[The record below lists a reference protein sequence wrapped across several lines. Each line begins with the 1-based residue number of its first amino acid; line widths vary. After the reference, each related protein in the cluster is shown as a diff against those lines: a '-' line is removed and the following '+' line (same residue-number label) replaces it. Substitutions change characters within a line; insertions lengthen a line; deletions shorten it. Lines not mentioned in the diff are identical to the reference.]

1 MKTITL
7 HLKSNDKAIPVPINS
22 EFEGNENGT
31 TVWYKFECGDKKAY
45 VVKETPDEIDKL
57 IQDVNIDEALSQ
69 TNNPIK

>member
-7 HLKSNDKAIPVPINS
+7 HLKSDDTAIQVPINS
-22 EFEGNENGT
+22 EFEGSAKGT
-31 TVWYKFECGDKKAY
+31 TVWIKFECGDKKAY

-57 IQDVNIDEALSQ
+57 IQYVNIDEALSQ